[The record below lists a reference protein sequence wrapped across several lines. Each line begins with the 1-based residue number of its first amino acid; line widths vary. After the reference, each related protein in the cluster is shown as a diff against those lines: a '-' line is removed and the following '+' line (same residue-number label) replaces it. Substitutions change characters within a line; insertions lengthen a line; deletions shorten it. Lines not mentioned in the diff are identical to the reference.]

1 MDINNPVDSSTPAK
15 PERDR
20 CPIDFVFCN
29 ICSTAIYVEDLQD
42 EDILCLECKA
52 EVEYLRLILLDKKK
66 YFWVELFSAQSYLD
80 VDVSLRLV
88 NINTIFKILVSVSVS
103 VLNP

>member
-1 MDINNPVDSSTPAK
+1 MTRNECIDMDIINPVDSPTPTK

-66 YFWVELFSAQSYLD
+66 YFRLNYFLL
-80 VDVSLRLV
+80 SLIWTYMFL
-88 NINTIFKILVSVSVS
+88 
-103 VLNP
+103 